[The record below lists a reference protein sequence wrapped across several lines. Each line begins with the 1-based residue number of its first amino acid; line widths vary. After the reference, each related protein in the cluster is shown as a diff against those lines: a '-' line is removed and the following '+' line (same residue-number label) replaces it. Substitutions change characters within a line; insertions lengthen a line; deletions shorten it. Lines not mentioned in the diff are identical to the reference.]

1 MLRGKWSNH
10 QRDFY
15 CLSCF
20 NSYSTKNIL
29 KEHEELCNKH
39 DSCRIEMSKWY
50 EIILKCNP
58 EEKLLKTQFT
68 IFLDSECLL
77 KKNNLVKTI
86 QKNCTQRKKLGM
98 GLLAR
103 QCLQNIY
110 LIIQKINSIIT
121 EEGIAL
127 KNSVKS

>member
-15 CLSCF
+15 CLNCF
-20 NSYSTKNIL
+20 NSYNTKNIL

-39 DSCRIEMSKWY
+39 DSCRIEMPKWY
-50 EIILKCNP
+50 AIILKCNP
-58 EEKLLKTQFT
+58 EEKLLKTQFA

-86 QKNCTQRKKLGM
+86 PKNRTQRKKLGM